1 MLTVIKADLFDP
13 NHAKAIIKLLN
24 SYAKDPM
31 GGGEALSEYT
41 RKNLIEQLQQ
51 RSDLLALLAFDD
63 EIPAGL
69 IISFEGFSTF
79 RCAPL
84 LNIHDVV
91 VAAPFR
97 RRGIARMLFAYM
109 EEIAKARSY
118 CKITLEVLEGNYAAQ
133 ATYKNLG
140 FSGYE
145 LDPEMGKAMFWEKRL

>member
-1 MLTVIKADLFDP
+1 VNIVEANLSNQAHTR
-13 NHAKAIIKLLN
+13 AIMALLN
-24 SYAKDPM
+24 DYAEDPM
-31 GGGEALSEYT
+31 GGGETLSEYT
-41 RKNLIEQLQQ
+41 RENLIAQLQQ
-51 RSDLLALLAFDD
+51 RSNLLALIAFDD
-63 EIPAGL
+63 DVPTGL

-97 RRGIARMLFAYM
+97 RCGIARMLFAYM

-118 CKITLEVLEGNYAAQ
+118 CKITLEVLEGNHAAQ